1 MLDDII
7 MTDDRCSPI
16 ACENLVGFSIAQPSI
31 FKRHQLLPVRDLKL
45 LCRDYRVSIYILYF
59 VCIRF
64 LRQRLIV
71 SYLPHVP
78 WQPIAKNAL
87 TILINLSADVE
98 VLESLAED
106 NAFLETLLA
115 RVTVSS
121 LTFFLQKPNVSSIS
135 SPLLMSLQHHNW
147 HMENILTIF

>member
-7 MTDDRCSPI
+7 MANDRCSPI

-45 LCRDYRVSIYILYF
+45 LVRDYRVSIYILIYILYF

-135 SPLLMSLQHHNW
+135 SPLFL
-147 HMENILTIF
+147 